1 MDKTLKTLLMSE
13 LLQLFDLLANRP
25 ELLASM
31 LEQQDHASLDRLKST
46 LLELSPRSSSVNAVE
61 ADGAHAVV
69 PLTRD
74 L

>member
-1 MDKTLKTLLMSE
+1 MSE

-46 LLELSPRSSSVNAVE
+46 LLELSPRSSSVNAAE